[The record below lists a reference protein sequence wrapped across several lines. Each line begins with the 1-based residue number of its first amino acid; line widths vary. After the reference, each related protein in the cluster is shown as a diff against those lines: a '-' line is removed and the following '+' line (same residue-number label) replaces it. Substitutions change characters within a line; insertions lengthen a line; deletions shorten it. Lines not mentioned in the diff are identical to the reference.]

1 MRHSEH
7 PKKRVAFEPAERLLQ
22 APGSDPDM
30 KRPPA
35 IIAGALLIVL
45 GVLAGAAWIIAS
57 SGVWPEWVGEVAAII
72 GGDGGDVPDRVEQS
86 TFLLF
91 AAFGGVFLAIE
102 ATLALLVFLGV
113 NWARVLIMVLAA
125 LTISAAFVR
134 WWSEGQEIEIT
145 TTFVSLGI
153 DILILLALS
162 SRSAAAYARRKE
174 VR

>member
-1 MRHSEH
+1 MRHEGH

-22 APGSDPDM
+22 APGHDPNM
-30 KRPPA
+30 KRPPT
-35 IIAGALLIVL
+35 IVAGTLLIVL

-72 GGDGGDVPDRVEQS
+72 GGDDVPRRVEQS

-91 AAFGGVFLAIE
+91 AAFGGVFLALE
-102 ATLALLVFLGV
+102 ATLALLVFLGA

-125 LTISAAFVR
+125 LTISVAFAR

-145 TTFVSLGI
+145 TTYVSLGI

-174 VR
+174 AR

>member
-1 MRHSEH
+1 MRQDDH

-22 APGSDPDM
+22 PTGYDPDM
-30 KRPPA
+30 KRPPT
-35 IIAGALLIVL
+35 IVAGTLLIVL
-45 GVLAGAAWIIAS
+45 GVLAGAAWIVAS

-72 GGDGGDVPDRVEQS
+72 GGDDVPDRVERS

-91 AAFGGVFLAIE
+91 AAFGALFLAVE
-102 ATLALLVFLGV
+102 ATLALLVYLGV
-113 NWARVLIMVLAA
+113 NWARVLIMVFAA

-134 WWSEGQEIEIT
+134 WWFEDQEIEIT

-174 VR
+174 RR